1 MNVISKDQLVKD
13 INNGLTYD
21 QIAHKYR
28 IDKRII
34 VRWLRGYNIS
44 PQVATNL
51 DIVKLRIKPT
61 EKGKKLAKALGLEVD
76 VIYS

>member
-1 MNVISKDQLVKD
+1 MNVISKDQLLKD
-13 INNGLTYD
+13 ISNGLSYD
-21 QIAHKYR
+21 QIARKYR

-61 EKGKKLAKALGLEVD
+61 EKGKRLAEALGLEVD

>member
-44 PQVATNL
+44 PQVVTNL

-61 EKGKKLAKALGLEVD
+61 EKGKRLAEALGLEVD